1 MTWRHRPAMNDG
13 TSPPMDIFDRA
24 LVARRRDRAAHS
36 AIEQA
41 FLLDRVAEDFAE
53 RLSIVR
59 RSFPAVLDLGAAHG
73 AIGRAIADLDSVGM
87 VVSADLS
94 SRLLAGIKGGLR
106 VVADEEA
113 LPFRDGS
120 LDLVVSGLSLQFVN
134 DLPGALV
141 QIRRAMKPDGLL
153 LIALLGGIS
162 LHELRTAWL
171 MAEAEIDGGASPR
184 VAPFADVR
192 ELGGLLQRAGFALP
206 VVDSDIVRVAYA
218 TPLDLMGDIKAMGG
232 SNPLRARQRR
242 PTKRRTLLRAS
253 EIYAERFSRPD
264 GRVEATFE
272 IVTMTAWVPHESQQQ
287 PLRPGSA
294 KVRLADALGVEEHVL
309 KRDGGS

>member
-1 MTWRHRPAMNDG
+1 MTDG
-13 TSPPMDIFDRA
+13 QGSAAQVFDRA
-24 LVARRRDRAAHS
+24 LVAWRRQRAARS
-36 AIEQA
+36 AAEHA

-59 RSFPAVLDLGAAHG
+59 RRFPTVLDLGAANG
-73 AIGRAIADLDSVGM
+73 AVGRAITGIAGVELVIST
-87 VVSADLS
+87 DLS
-94 SRLLAGIKGGLR
+94 PGLIGQNSGRLR

-113 LPFRDGS
+113 LPFRDAS
-120 LDLVVSGLSLQFVN
+120 LDLVVSGLSLQLVN

-153 LIALLGGIS
+153 LAALLGGAT
-162 LHELRTAWL
+162 LHELREAWL
-171 MAEAEIDGGASPR
+171 LAEAEIEGGASPR

-206 VVDSDIVRVAYA
+206 VVDSDVVRVAYA
-218 TPLDLMGDIKAMGG
+218 TPLDLMRDLKAMGG
-232 SNPLRARQRR
+232 SNALHERRRR
-242 PTKRRTLLRAS
+242 PVRRATLLRAA
-253 EIYAERFSRPD
+253 EIYAERFSRAD

-272 IVTMTAWVPHESQQQ
+272 IVTLTAWVPHESQQQ

-294 KVRLADALGVEEHVL
+294 KVRLADALGVQEQAL
-309 KRDGGS
+309 KPARDH